1 MNSLQNYGSSSETE
15 TDSDSETET
24 TEKKSELA
32 LHLKPVDP
40 SVSIAKTLAVVAAP
54 DVIPLVRQTSSFYA
68 RQIFTICVCRVLVM

>member
-24 TEKKSELA
+24 TEKKTELVA

-54 DVIPLVRQTSSFYA
+54 DVIPLVRQNCLAYLHDKYLL
-68 RQIFTICVCRVLVM
+68 LVFVGC

>member
-15 TDSDSETET
+15 TDSDSEMEASDKNTE
-24 TEKKSELA
+24 SA

-54 DVIPLVRQTSSFYA
+54 EVIPLVSQKN
-68 RQIFTICVCRVLVM
+68 